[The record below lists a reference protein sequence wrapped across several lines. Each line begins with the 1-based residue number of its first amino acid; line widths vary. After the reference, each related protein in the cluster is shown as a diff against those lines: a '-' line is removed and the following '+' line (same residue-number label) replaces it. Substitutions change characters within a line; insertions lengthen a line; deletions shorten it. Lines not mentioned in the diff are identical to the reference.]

1 MGSNPSP
8 RTIQSST
15 DMRTMD
21 YVIDSKGKSLF
32 LILSVLSLALL
43 VTVITLLLWLASPRL
58 HEMSTILA
66 TFILIAAVAF
76 LLIMTV
82 GMVILFTVCYGK
94 RPIGPF
100 HKLMRFSINV
110 IFQVNMLLGKLLFIP
125 KERIEESFVKV
136 NNAFLKVGRQR
147 FKAEEVLILLPHCLQ
162 NHDCSHRVVN
172 NIDNC
177 TECGKCTIM
186 DFKDVLK
193 KYLVKIAV
201 VPGGTLARMMIVQT
215 RPGCI
220 IAVACHRD
228 LADGLLETFPIPGY
242 GVLNDRPFGPCM
254 NTDVDVGK
262 VRRFLD
268 HFIISP

>member
-1 MGSNPSP
+1 
-8 RTIQSST
+8 
-15 DMRTMD
+15 MD
-21 YVIDSKGKSLF
+21 FVIDSKGKSLF
-32 LILSVLSLALL
+32 LILSALSLVLL
-43 VTVITLLLWLASPRL
+43 VTIVAFLLWLASPRL
-58 HEMSTILA
+58 NEISTILA
-66 TFILIAAVAF
+66 TFIFITAVVF

-82 GMVILFTVCYGK
+82 GMVILFMVCYGK

-100 HKLMRFSINV
+100 HRLMRFSLNV
-110 IFQVNMLLGKLLFIP
+110 IFQVNMLLGRLLFIP
-125 KERIEESFVKV
+125 KERTEESFVKM
-136 NNAFLKVGRQR
+136 NNAFLKVGGQR
-147 FKAEEVLILLPHCLQ
+147 FRAEEVLILLPHCLQ

-177 TECGKCTIM
+177 TECGKCVIM
-186 DFKDVLK
+186 DFKDVSK
-193 KYLVKIAV
+193 KYPVNVAV

-242 GVLNDRPFGPCM
+242 GILNDRPFGPCM
-254 NTDVDVGK
+254 NTDVDIGK

-268 HFIISP
+268 HFIISS